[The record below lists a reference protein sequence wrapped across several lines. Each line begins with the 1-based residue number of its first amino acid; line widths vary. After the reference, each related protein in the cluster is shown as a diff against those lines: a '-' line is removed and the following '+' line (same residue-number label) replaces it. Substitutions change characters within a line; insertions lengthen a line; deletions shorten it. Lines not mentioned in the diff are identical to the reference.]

1 MRNILAILSFLMFFS
16 PAYSQEEVT
25 FQLGGFN
32 YTVRSDSTVEISD
45 AGKDVLLP
53 ISDDSTLVIPSS
65 VIYDGKTYLVNY
77 IRGFSFHDE
86 IKHLVVSEGVC
97 GIYSWTFFR
106 CLNLESIHF
115 PSTIHFPEGWSCEIF
130 RGCVNLSRITVAE
143 GNDCCDSREN
153 CNAII
158 VTDSILYMGCKDTR
172 IPSSV
177 TIIGKYAFGYCEKLE
192 SIDIPEGVRVIEYCA
207 FANCVNLKKVTL
219 PNSLDSIAEYP
230 FEGCASLDSL
240 FIPQNVSRINYKVL
254 AGCHNLKELKVDKRN
269 KTFDSRNNCNAIVN
283 TAQDVIVAGCGSS
296 VIVQGIKGIGP
307 EAFSNSSIRDIRIPK
322 SVRHIAPN
330 AFIACNFC
338 RNVFVDKRNPVYNSG
353 KDNNA
358 IMETAS
364 RKLVYGCRMSSIPD
378 DVREIGDYA
387 FFMQITPSY
396 LIIPDGVE
404 VIGEKAFFKCP
415 ELENIQMPSSLRLI
429 GRSAFWG
436 CAKLLYVDMSRCN
449 ASISSLAFADCMSL
463 FTMNLSPAYNGLV
476 EQSAFWDAPCEAWVQ
491 KFLGRN
497 K

>member
-1 MRNILAILSFLMFFS
+1 M
-16 PAYSQEEVT
+16 
-25 FQLGGFN
+25 
-32 YTVRSDSTVEISD
+32 
-45 AGKDVLLP
+45 
-53 ISDDSTLVIPSS
+53 
-65 VIYDGKTYLVNY
+65 
-77 IRGFSFHDE
+77 
-86 IKHLVVSEGVC
+86 
-97 GIYSWTFFR
+97 
-106 CLNLESIHF
+106 
-115 PSTIHFPEGWSCEIF
+115 
-130 RGCVNLSRITVAE
+130 
-143 GNDCCDSREN
+143 
-153 CNAII
+153 
-158 VTDSILYMGCKDTR
+158 
-172 IPSSV
+172 
-177 TIIGKYAFGYCEKLE
+177 
-192 SIDIPEGVRVIEYCA
+192 
-207 FANCVNLKKVTL
+207 
-219 PNSLDSIAEYP
+219 
-230 FEGCASLDSL
+230 
-240 FIPQNVSRINYKVL
+240 
-254 AGCHNLKELKVDKRN
+254 
-269 KTFDSRNNCNAIVN
+269 
-283 TAQDVIVAGCGSS
+283 
-296 VIVQGIKGIGP
+296 
-307 EAFSNSSIRDIRIPK
+307 
-322 SVRHIAPN
+322 
-330 AFIACNFC
+330 
-338 RNVFVDKRNPVYNSG
+338 DKRNPVYNSG

-429 GRSAFWG
+429 GRSAFWS

>member
-1 MRNILAILSFLMFFS
+1 MRNIYAILSFLMFFS
-16 PAYSQEEVT
+16 SVYGQDEVT

-32 YTVRSDSTVEISD
+32 YTVKSDSTVEISD

-65 VIYDGKTYLVNY
+65 VMYDGKTYLVRD
-77 IRGFSFHDE
+77 IRGFSCHDE

-97 GIYSWTFFR
+97 GVYPWAFFR
-106 CLNLESIHF
+106 CLNLESVHF
-115 PSTIHFPEGWSCEIF
+115 PSTLCIAEGWPCKIF
-130 RGCVNLSRITVAE
+130 KGCVNLSRITVAE
-143 GNDCCDSREN
+143 GNDRYDSREN

-177 TIIGKYAFGYCEKLE
+177 TEIGKHAFSYCEKLE
-192 SIDIPEGVRVIEYCA
+192 SMDIPEGVRVIKYSA
-207 FANCVNLKKVTL
+207 FENCVNLKKITL

-230 FEGCASLDSL
+230 FRGCASLDSL
-240 FIPQNVSRINYKVL
+240 FIPRNVSRIDGKAL

-269 KTFDSRNNCNAIVN
+269 KTFDSRAGCNAIVN

-296 VIVQGIKGIGP
+296 VIVQGIKGIAP

-358 IMETAS
+358 IIETAS

-396 LIIPDGVE
+396 LVIPDGVE
-404 VIGEKAFFKCP
+404 VIGERAFSKCP
-415 ELENIQMPSSLRLI
+415 ELENIQMPSSLRQI
-429 GRSAFWG
+429 GFSAFGG
-436 CAKLLYVDMSRCN
+436 CEDLCYVDMSRCN
-449 ASISSLAFADCMSL
+449 ANISSYAFSGCKYL
-463 FTMNLSPAYNGLV
+463 YTVNLGSAYEGHV
-476 EQSAFWDAPCEAWVQ
+476 EQSAFWNAPCEAWVH